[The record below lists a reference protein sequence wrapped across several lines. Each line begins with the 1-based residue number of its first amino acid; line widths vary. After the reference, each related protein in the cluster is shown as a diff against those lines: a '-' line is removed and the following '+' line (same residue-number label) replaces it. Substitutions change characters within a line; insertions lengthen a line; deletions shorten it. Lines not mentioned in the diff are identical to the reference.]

1 MKNKNK
7 SHSVGSY
14 GEQRAVNY
22 LRIRGYT
29 VKERNYRAGHHEIDI
44 IASRLGVLAFVE
56 VKARSYH
63 REELDIAPPPRI
75 AVHSDKQRFTR
86 QAARQYLYEH
96 PSSKK
101 PRMDLIEVWVDA
113 DSPKG
118 RFRTLRINHM
128 KGAY

>member
-1 MKNKNK
+1 MKSKNK

-22 LRIRGYT
+22 LRLRGYT

-44 IASRLGVLAFVE
+44 IASRFGVLAFVE
-56 VKARSYH
+56 VKARSY
-63 REELDIAPPPRI
+63 RRDEIDTAPPPRI
-75 AVHSDKQRFTR
+75 AVRSDKQRFTR

-96 PSSKK
+96 SSKKK
-101 PRMDLIEVWVDA
+101 PRMDLIEIWVDA
-113 DSPKG
+113 DSRQG
-118 RFRTLRINHM
+118 RFRTLQIKHM